1 MHPNRAF
8 EWTDEAE
15 MLRFVAAQSFAHIF
29 TTASRQLF
37 VVHAPVIVVDGKVQ
51 FHVSGRNRIANR
63 LSANAVLI
71 SVTGREAYQSANWY
85 ASENQVPTWHY
96 EAVELE
102 GTPREMTAEELVCF
116 LDRLSDIHE
125 RRVEPENPWTRAKMD
140 PAKFDALTK
149 AIIGFEVEL
158 TAIRGTRKFNQH
170 KEGADLAATI
180 AGQARAGRDD
190 IVAAIHEL
198 RGDE

>member
-8 EWTDEAE
+8 EWTDGED

-29 TTASRQLF
+29 TSGSAGLF
-37 VVHAPVIVVDGKVQ
+37 VVHAPVIVLDGNVQ
-51 FHVSGRNRIANR
+51 FHVSRRNRIADQ
-63 LSANAVLI
+63 LAGSPVLI

-85 ASENQVPTWHY
+85 GSENQVPTWHY
-96 EAVELE
+96 EAVEVE
-102 GTPREMTAEELVCF
+102 GTPREMTAEELVRF

-125 RRVEPENPWTRAKMD
+125 RRVEPENPWMRAKMD

-149 AIIGFEVEL
+149 AIIGFEVEPM
-158 TAIRGTRKFNQH
+158 AIRGTRKFNQH

-180 AGQARAGRDD
+180 AGQSRAGRDD